1 MPLQINMPWISIA
14 TYAYIVY
21 RKDVKDSESTLD
33 VTAEQSTDT
42 NETTRQ
48 EESEEQTHIT
58 YDQSSG
64 NVPGIPVY
72 DELINPAI
80 SIVPLTTNP
89 SYVGVT
95 KVTPNPSYTGVTKV
109 ELTPNPS
116 YVIIIIIIII
126 VI

>member
-1 MPLQINMPWISIA
+1 M
-14 TYAYIVY
+14 
-21 RKDVKDSESTLD
+21 KDSKSTLD

-58 YDQSSG
+58 YDQSSS
-64 NVPGIPVY
+64 NVSGIPVY
-72 DELINPAI
+72 DEVINPVI
-80 SIVPLTTNP
+80 SIVPLTPNP

-95 KVTPNPSYTGVTKV
+95 KVELTPNPSYTGVTKV

-116 YVIIIIIIII
+116 YVGFHTKVDLEPNPSYHIAKTES
-126 VI
+126 